1 MHSRCS
7 MVCQATRGG
16 ELPVTGVFPHL
27 AGALA
32 KGTSSRSTR
41 EPQGRSFTGPWG
53 KGSAARRRGTVA
65 SRPRRTSGGAA
76 GFSPLVHA
84 LGCARPGASAYP
96 TCKTN
101 TSRHDNRLPGRPA
114 PRARRAQGELHPRA
128 WGSRGARPSS
138 AQPVHQHESASPFAR
153 RRRRSGTRP
162 AQEPHPSRH
171 GDAAARRPA
180 SRQIDHS
187 DASPHKG
194 AITGRFQG
202 GEERRMAAVLTV
214 GRRCRRGRP
223 DEDEASV
230 SR

>member
-41 EPQGRSFTGPWG
+41 EQHGRSFTGPWG
-53 KGSAARRRGTVA
+53 KGSAARRAARGAGARRRRGYAARPVA
-65 SRPRRTSGGAA
+65 RRV
-76 GFSPLVHA
+76 FPPLVHA

-96 TCKTN
+96 TCKSY
-101 TSRHDNRLPGRPA
+101 TSLHDDRLPGRPA
-114 PRARRAQGELHPRA
+114 PRARRAQGELRPRA

-153 RRRRSGTRP
+153 RRWRSGTRP

-194 AITGRFQG
+194 AITG
-202 GEERRMAAVLTV
+202 
-214 GRRCRRGRP
+214 
-223 DEDEASV
+223 
-230 SR
+230 